1 MILADSSYFIAI
13 ADKKDQWHKRAKEL
27 SKNVDDELVVTDLI
41 ISESVTAVGARGGGK
56 AGRAVYEYISDNC
69 EVAFVTMDV
78 LEKAMEIFLKYD
90 GTLSVADAVSVYVMD
105 SRNIKSILSFD
116 SDFDKVKNITRLA

>member
-1 MILADSSYFIAI
+1 MDSSYFIAI

-56 AGRAVYEYISDNC
+56 AGQAVYEYISDNC
-69 EVAFVTMDV
+69 EVTFVTMDM

-90 GTLSVADAVSVYVMD
+90 GTLSVADAVSVYVM
-105 SRNIKSILSFD
+105 SFRNIKSILSFD
-116 SDFDKVKNITRLA
+116 SDFDKVKSITRLA